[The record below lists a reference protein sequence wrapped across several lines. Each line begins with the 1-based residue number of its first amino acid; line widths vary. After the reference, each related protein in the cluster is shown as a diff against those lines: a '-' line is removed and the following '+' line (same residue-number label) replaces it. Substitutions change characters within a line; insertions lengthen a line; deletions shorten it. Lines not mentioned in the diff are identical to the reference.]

1 MRGVWSQS
9 LPFEGEVWRGRT
21 LNPKSGG
28 VWVVQ
33 GWVLTTY
40 RGERLGCVLT
50 PSELFRM
57 DPLNP
62 KVRAEPPLPILGRR
76 GPQG

>member
-40 RGERLGCVLT
+40 RGKRLGCVLT

-62 KVRAEPPLPILGRR
+62 KF
-76 GPQG
+76 